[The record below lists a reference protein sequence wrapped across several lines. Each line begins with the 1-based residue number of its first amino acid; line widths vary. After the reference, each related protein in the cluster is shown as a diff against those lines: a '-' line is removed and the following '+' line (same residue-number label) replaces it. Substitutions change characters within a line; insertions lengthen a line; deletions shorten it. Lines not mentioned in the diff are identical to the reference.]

1 MFVVKHERSVFVT
14 RKQAL
19 LLGISILS
27 RNKKNDEIV
36 KKLQDILDESQNR
49 LWTKKAVFDT
59 IEQFKLD
66 NGGRVPNPSE
76 FDSIGSL
83 PTHTSIKNLFRM
95 TVNEFLDEYYPDR
108 MKSFMY
114 KNKSYKYW
122 LEDFRTAYLKMNK
135 GRYVIQEAYDKRRNP
150 GSPHSRTLMRL
161 LKLNSYSELLE
172 LAQVHSLT
180 LVINNKK

>member
-1 MFVVKHERSVFVT
+1 MT

-27 RNKKNDEIV
+27 KNKKNNEIV
-36 KKLQDILDESQNR
+36 EKLQDILDESKNR
-49 LWTKKAVFDT
+49 LWTKKGVFDA

-66 NGGRVPNPSE
+66 NSGRVPHARE
-76 FDSIGSL
+76 FDSIGFL
-83 PTHTSIKNLFRM
+83 PTHTSIKNLFHM
-95 TVNEFLDEYYPDR
+95 TVNEFLDEYYPDK
-108 MKSFMY
+108 MKTFMY

-122 LEDFRTAYLKMNK
+122 LEDFRTAYLEMNK
-135 GRYVIQEAYDKRRNP
+135 GRYVMQEAYDKRRNL

-180 LVINNKK
+180 LVVNFKK